1 MSETCL
7 TYLFTI
13 ALSGFIYLLILSF
26 YAFSNTESLKIKKKK
41 HINSGIMLL
50 INSIIYLA
58 IAIYLNYKIRK
69 AKKNNKLLVR
79 I

>member
-69 AKKNNKLLVR
+69 AKKSTNY
-79 I
+79 

>member
-26 YAFSNTESLKIKKKK
+26 YAFSNTESLKIKKKET
-41 HINSGIMLL
+41 
-50 INSIIYLA
+50 
-58 IAIYLNYKIRK
+58 YK
-69 AKKNNKLLVR
+69 
-79 I
+79 

>member
-7 TYLFTI
+7 NYLFII

-26 YAFSNTESLKIKKKK
+26 FAFSNSESLKIKKNK
-41 HINSGIMLL
+41 HTNSGIMLL

-69 AKKNNKLLVR
+69 AKKTTNY
-79 I
+79 